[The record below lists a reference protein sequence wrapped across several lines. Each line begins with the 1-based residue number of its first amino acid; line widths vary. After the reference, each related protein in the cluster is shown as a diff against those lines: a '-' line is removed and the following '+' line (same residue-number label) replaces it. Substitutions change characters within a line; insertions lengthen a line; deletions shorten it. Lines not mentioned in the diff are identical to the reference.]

1 MRQIA
6 DGSTLILQ
14 SAVPSFCTQEILQRR
29 YTLNSYFL
37 PGAYSVL
44 KDSFLFV
51 FASFFIY
58 NSVKTYAVNKKKNIF
73 VKIEGAAPNGVAVVN
88 CNDFVIRR

>member
-1 MRQIA
+1 M
-6 DGSTLILQ
+6 
-14 SAVPSFCTQEILQRR
+14 
-29 YTLNSYFL
+29 
-37 PGAYSVL
+37 
-44 KDSFLFV
+44 